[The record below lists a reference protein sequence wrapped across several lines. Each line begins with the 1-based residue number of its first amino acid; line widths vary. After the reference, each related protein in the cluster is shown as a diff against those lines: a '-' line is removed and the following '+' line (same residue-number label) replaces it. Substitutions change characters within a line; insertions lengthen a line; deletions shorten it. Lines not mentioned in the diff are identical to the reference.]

1 MTHMKDEGSGPE
13 IQISGF
19 FTETRLP
26 SSPRFGINRL
36 FKFQSQNTSSFVC
49 TQTV

>member
-1 MTHMKDEGSGPE
+1 MENEGSGPE

-26 SSPRFGINRL
+26 SSPRFGIYRL
-36 FKFQSQNTSSFVC
+36 FKFLAQNTSFSMCV